1 MADTDRMGGIP
12 TIEGEEFRELGYLQ
26 EANRRF
32 FHPLGLAMFIDQG
45 WTRER
50 VQEFLTS
57 KGVQFGEEA
66 TDHIMTFLSRA
77 GMLQEHIGGVLDDR
91 EDEQGFRYAVR
102 EDHLEEDLAE
112 FTRKRISVE
121 GEWLKRAIVRVAEL
135 GYVVQEDIHVPGLEI
150 FTHTSMPDDDQ
161 SEPIHPHVTVEE
173 EEAGDVEGYT

>member
-1 MADTDRMGGIP
+1 
-12 TIEGEEFRELGYLQ
+12 
-26 EANRRF
+26 
-32 FHPLGLAMFIDQG
+32 
-45 WTRER
+45 
-50 VQEFLTS
+50 
-57 KGVQFGEEA
+57 
-66 TDHIMTFLSRA
+66 MTFLSRA

-161 SEPIHPHVTVEE
+161 SEPIQPHVTVEE